1 MDDPGTEVTT
11 PSLYSF
17 SFSAMNTT
25 VSCTFLCENEEHA
38 ADLERLTQQWFGHI
52 ENRFSRFLPESELSH
67 LNLLAGERCMVS
79 ATMLE
84 LLTLADT
91 YRQLTDGT
99 FNPFILDSLLKCG
112 YNESFERIIRSQAN
126 DDRMNP
132 GGPAHHDDPASTHA
146 HPSGQVILI
155 DAAMKA
161 VRLPLGSK
169 IDLGGLVKGW
179 AVGRLAAF
187 FRTKYSVQKGLIN
200 AGGDI
205 ALWGAQAEPWR
216 ISIDYPWQSSESAGC
231 LLLRD
236 GAVASSGT
244 LGRRWLSNK
253 QAMHH
258 LINPFTMRP
267 SSSDVLQCSVIG
279 DDTAACD
286 VWAKTIC
293 ILGSAEGLAL
303 FSRKTNN
310 CEALL
315 VMNDGTTLLYSDQQ
329 QSSKERWRDVH
340 IDRIHE
346 TN

>member
-1 MDDPGTEVTT
+1 MDDPSTEVTN

-17 SFSAMNTT
+17 SFGAMNTQ

-84 LLTLADT
+84 LLTLADA
-91 YRQLTDGT
+91 YRQLTDGI
-99 FNPFILDSLLKCG
+99 FNPFILDILLKCG
-112 YNESFERIIRSQAN
+112 YNESFERIIRNQAN

-132 GGPAHHDDPASTHA
+132 DEPARDEPASMHA
-146 HPSGQVILI
+146 HPSDQVILI
-155 DAAMKA
+155 DAEMKA
-161 VRLPLGSK
+161 VRLPPGSK

-187 FRTKYSVQKGLIN
+187 FRNKYSVRQGLIN

-205 ALWGAQAEPWR
+205 ALWGTQAEPWR
-216 ISIDYPWQSSESAGC
+216 IAIDYPWASSESAGC
-231 LLLRD
+231 LLLRE

-244 LGRRWLSNK
+244 LGRRWQSNK

-267 SSSDVLQCSVIG
+267 SSSNVLQCTVIG

-293 ILGSAEGLAL
+293 ILGSAEGLDL
-303 FSRKTNN
+303 FSRKTKN

-315 VMNDGTTLLYSDQQ
+315 VMTDGTTMLYSDQQ

-340 IDRIHE
+340 IDRIYE